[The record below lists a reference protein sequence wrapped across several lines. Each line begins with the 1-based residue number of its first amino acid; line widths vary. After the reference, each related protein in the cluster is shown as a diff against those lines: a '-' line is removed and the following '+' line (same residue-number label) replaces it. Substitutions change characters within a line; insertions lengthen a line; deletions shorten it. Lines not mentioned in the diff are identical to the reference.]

1 MPPNAEETIQARRH
15 RLSLVPR
22 ACEACK
28 IRKIRCDRTT
38 PCANCQVSKITC
50 RHPNDR
56 PKGQLQAEKIA
67 SLEALVDSLG
77 RRLHDV
83 EAKLAALESRPPV
96 QAGQSVAIAGS
107 RSVRR
112 SQGHDGHAHLFE
124 GDSSFTNQS
133 IQASAAVSA
142 STAEDNDPAVE
153 HSFDRLRKC
162 LHDSHELSESN
173 FFLSKSAPRCAS
185 TPVVEFLPATLVMS
199 VLRSMRARRPIFLS
213 SYAISD
219 LQLVESLSRSVYAP
233 TLTGRASVG
242 QIASA
247 HGVLLFILKELIAVK
262 DELGQRFDLLA
273 HLDHCERIF
282 VSALETFE
290 VLAVPKFEHVL
301 ALTMGMIKAQGES
314 KPSLFWTLVSAAAT
328 QCYSLGYHRE
338 ASYRDIPSGK
348 ADNIRR
354 LFWTV
359 YVFDKNMS
367 LLLGRIPTMQRLQ
380 INTRYP
386 VISLDPALRAW
397 DESFIMGIR
406 LAGLQERIFTG
417 LYSTATASTEA
428 AERENLISE
437 IEGDMQRLYSDLKK
451 IRPDGVN
458 GPHVF
463 AMSRGQWDISYYST
477 LTLLYHSSSRTSTAA
492 AAGHQV
498 RADCLAAA
506 RSSLVAHLKC
516 FPQYQASKLLSDGEY
531 MNWIL
536 LFSSLTPFL
545 VVFLHAVAAKETES
559 VELLAQVVA
568 TLEGFRGASKGSER
582 LYQICAGF
590 SQIASSLVRGPQH
603 PATQMQTQTSST
615 DALMSETLRASE
627 SGISTIQFLPETLED
642 VLESFNDDVNTFHVT
657 DLLNDWFSGQPFLGN
672 RFDLEMEGEQGGNQL

>member
-38 PCANCQVSKITC
+38 PCANCQESKITC

-67 SLEALVDSLG
+67 SLETLVDKLG

-83 EAKLAALESRPPV
+83 EAKLAALESGLPV
-96 QAGQSVAIAGS
+96 QAGQSVSIAGS
-107 RSVRR
+107 RSVGGG
-112 SQGHDGHAHLFE
+112 QGRAGHAHLVE

-142 STAEDNDPAVE
+142 STAEENNPAVE

-185 TPVVEFLPATLVMS
+185 TPVVEFLPDALVMS
-199 VLRSMRARRPIFLS
+199 VLRNMRTRHPIFLS
-213 SYAISD
+213 SYAINN
-219 LQLVESLSRSVYAP
+219 LQLVEN
-233 TLTGRASVG
+233 
-242 QIASA
+242 ASA

-273 HLDHCERIF
+273 HLDHCEQIF

-290 VLAVPKFEHVL
+290 VLAVPQFEHVL
-301 ALTMGMIKAQGES
+301 AVTMGMIKAQGES
-314 KPSLFWTLVSAAAT
+314 KPSLFWTLISAAAT

-354 LFWTV
+354 LFWT
-359 YVFDKNMS
+359 FPS
-367 LLLGRIPTMQRLQ
+367 MQRLQ
-380 INTRYP
+380 IDTRYP
-386 VISLDPALRAW
+386 VISLDPALQAW
-397 DESFIMGIR
+397 DESFIIGVR

-417 LYSTATASTEA
+417 LYSNATASTEA
-428 AERENLISE
+428 TERENLVSE
-437 IEGDMQRLYSDLKK
+437 IEGDMERLYFDLRKSQ

-458 GPHVF
+458 DPHVF
-463 AMSRGQWDISYYST
+463 AMSRGHWDISYYST
-477 LTLLYHSSSRTSTAA
+477 LTLLYHSSSRTSTTA
-492 AAGHQV
+492 AAGYQIH
-498 RADCLAAA
+498 ADCLAAA
-506 RSSLVAHLKC
+506 RSSLIAHLKC

-536 LFSSLTPFL
+536 LSSSLTPFL
-545 VVFLHAVAAKETES
+545 VAFLHEVAAKETES
-559 VELLAQVVA
+559 FELLAQVVA

-590 SQIASSLVRGPQH
+590 SQIASSLE
-603 PATQMQTQTSST
+603 
-615 DALMSETLRASE
+615 SE
-627 SGISTIQFLPETLED
+627 ISTIQFLPETLED
-642 VLESFNDDVNTFHVT
+642 ILGSFSDDANTFYAT
-657 DLLNDWFSGQPFLGN
+657 DLLKDWFSGQPFFGN
-672 RFDLEMEGEQGGNQL
+672 RFDSEMESEQGAYGL